1 MVSTTEIIGLSME
14 RTPLKT
20 IIKQSPSLTKE
31 SVKTLYGDI
40 GVDIFE
46 GKKNITILSD
56 KDYKKSQSFIS
67 KAIKWWSGNG
77 KLDYEEKDS
86 IKDLV
91 HKYAYNQEFGTFNE
105 IEQKF
110 GKEGRKV
117 LDIFKVIGYLQS
129 KGI

>member
-1 MVSTTEIIGLSME
+1 MISTTEIKGLSME
-14 RTPLKT
+14 KIPLKT

-31 SVKTLYGDI
+31 RVKTLYGDI

-67 KAIKWWSGNG
+67 KAIRWWSGKG

-91 HKYAYNQEFGTFNE
+91 HKYAYNQKFGTFDE

-110 GKEGRKV
+110 GKEGRRV
-117 LDIFKVIGYLQS
+117 SDIFKVIGFLQS